1 MREVR
6 SVRTEVKEEE
16 VKRGPGQP
24 KSNIDWKKVDELLI
38 AGCTAPEIAG
48 YFGCSVRTLYTRCE
62 TDNHVLYSEYSQEK
76 CSKGDSILRAHQFA
90 KALGLTDKGD
100 NTLLI
105 WLGKTRLKQK
115 EQEEQAV
122 SKNIED
128 KFDSLMDVMKK
139 GQDLSAAESKINA
152 DIKS

>member
-1 MREVR
+1 MQENIQ
-6 SVRTEVKEEE
+6 SNET

-24 KSNIDWKKVDELLI
+24 KSIIDWKKVDELLI

-62 TDNHVLYSEYSQEK
+62 TDNNVLYSEYSQEK
-76 CSKGDSILRAHQFA
+76 CSKGDSILRAHQYA
-90 KALGLTDKGD
+90 KALGLTEKGD

-115 EQEEQAV
+115 EDPLEFSQ
-122 SKNIED
+122 NITVNTID
-128 KFDSLMDVMKK
+128 YST
-139 GQDLSAAESKINA
+139 AESNNTSLQI
-152 DIKS
+152 SSETLPSSSTESP